1 MDNDKIQA
9 YKDKQKA
16 DSEKLEH
23 KQELEQTINAT
34 KDSANAI
41 IKSIAGEAQRTRQH
55 TQNVKVANPSKDYT
69 SDIADA
75 VKAIKSVKLE
85 NNIDFQPLII
95 ALNDVKK
102 EVSKVAKD
110 IKIPENEKVEEV
122 SVNNLKDYTSK
133 IDAVIKAVQSIELS
147 PQINVQSPEV
157 NVSTPD
163 ISKEIAKITK
173 AIKDIKLPELPE
185 QDDTELQNAVKDV
198 TNAINGLEFPVP
210 NYVLPFKDE
219 NDAAVQVRL
228 TSGGAVPV
236 EATLTPTPIFD
247 IRNTE
252 EDATYKY
259 FGFEERG
266 GTNWRIMRKTL
277 ATSAYLYATGT
288 SDYATNWTGKA
299 GLTYA

>member
-1 MDNDKIQA
+1 MDQSKIQEYNDKL
-9 YKDKQKA
+9 KA
-16 DSEKLEH
+16 DSEKREH
-23 KQELEQTINAT
+23 KQELEQSINAT
-34 KDSANAI
+34 KESANAVI
-41 IKSIAGEAQRTRQH
+41 GAIAGEAQRTRQH
-55 TQNVKVANPSKDYT
+55 TQNVKVTNPSKDYT
-69 SDIADA
+69 SNIADA

-85 NNIDFQPLII
+85 NNIDFKPLVT

-185 QDDTELQNAVKDV
+185 QDDTDLQNAVKDV

-210 NYVLPFKDE
+210 NYVLPFLGAEGNSTQARLDSLGSLTTSSPSL
-219 NDAAVQVRL
+219 DLQVDDTGTYTYL
-228 TSGGAVPV
+228 GN
-236 EATLTPTPIFD
+236 ATP
-247 IRNTE
+247 
-252 EDATYKY
+252 
-259 FGFEERG
+259 
-266 GTNWRIMRKTL
+266 GT
-277 ATSAYLYATGT
+277 ATSA
-288 SDYATNWTGKA
+288 SSWRIKRVTNASGVITHADGSSLFNKSWDSRA
-299 GLTYA
+299 GYTY